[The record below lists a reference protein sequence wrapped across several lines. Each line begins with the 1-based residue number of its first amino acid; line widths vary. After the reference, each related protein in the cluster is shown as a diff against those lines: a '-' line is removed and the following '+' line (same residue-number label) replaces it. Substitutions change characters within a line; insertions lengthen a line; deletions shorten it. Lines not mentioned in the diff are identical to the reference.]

1 MGKLKEHA
9 MTTLDISGLHTPHDL
24 LKVDWKEYLVRWDDG
39 QPRRFRVPWGRQ
51 HSKEYRRVMHEV
63 KYRRQSTYASRGLV
77 LQAML
82 ADSRNLARIE
92 KLSDNYLSPV
102 MLVAYR
108 GRLFIRPKADDQM
121 TLPLQ

>member
-1 MGKLKEHA
+1 MGKLKEYV
-9 MTTLDISGLHTPHDL
+9 MTTLDISGLMTPHDL

-39 QPRRFRVPWGRQ
+39 QPRTFRVPWGRG
-51 HSKEYRRVMHEV
+51 HPKETKRVMHEV
-63 KYRRQSTYASRGLV
+63 KYRRQSTHCSRGLV
-77 LQAML
+77 LQAMM

-92 KLSDNYLSPV
+92 KLSDNYLCPV

-108 GRLFIRPKADDQM
+108 GRLFIRPKAGDQM